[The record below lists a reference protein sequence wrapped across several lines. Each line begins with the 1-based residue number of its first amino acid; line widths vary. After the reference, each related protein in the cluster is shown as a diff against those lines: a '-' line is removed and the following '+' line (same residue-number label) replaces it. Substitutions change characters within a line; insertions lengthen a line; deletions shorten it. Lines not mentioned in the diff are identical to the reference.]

1 MGVHNGVLYFPLK
14 SFGSSF
20 LPGREFATLMTLCL
34 SVCLSFQWS
43 VRVFICLQC
52 VLFFWQRFDVRLER
66 TSLICFVG
74 LFCRCLSL
82 ELMCFDHTYL
92 RCLEV

>member
-1 MGVHNGVLYFPLK
+1 MGVHNGVPYFPLK

-43 VRVFICLQC
+43 VRVFICFQC
-52 VLFFWQRFDVRLER
+52 VLFCWQRFDVRLKR

>member
-1 MGVHNGVLYFPLK
+1 MGVHNGVLYFLLK

-52 VLFFWQRFDVRLER
+52 VLFFWQRFDKWFRMNLVLVVVVGFLFRCCVSFVLV
-66 TSLICFVG
+66 CFRYV
-74 LFCRCLSL
+74 F
-82 ELMCFDHTYL
+82 
-92 RCLEV
+92 

>member
-1 MGVHNGVLYFPLK
+1 MGFFVFLLI
-14 SFGSSF
+14 SFDSSF
-20 LPGREFATLMTLCL
+20 LLGREFATLRTLCL

-43 VRVFICLQC
+43 VRVFICFQC

-74 LFCRCLSL
+74 LFRRCLSL
-82 ELMCFDHTYL
+82 ELMCFSHTYL

>member
-43 VRVFICLQC
+43 VR
-52 VLFFWQRFDVRLER
+52 
-66 TSLICFVG
+66 G
-74 LFCRCLSL
+74 LFVFSVFCSFGRDLTSGFGANLIDFFCWFVLSL
-82 ELMCFDHTYL
+82 FESRANVF
-92 RCLEV
+92 